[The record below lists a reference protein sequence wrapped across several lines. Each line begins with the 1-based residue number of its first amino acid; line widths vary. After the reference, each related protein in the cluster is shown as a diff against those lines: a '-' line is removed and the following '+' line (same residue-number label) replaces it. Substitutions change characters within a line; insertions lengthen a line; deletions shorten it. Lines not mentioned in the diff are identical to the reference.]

1 MGAAVL
7 SAGAIVGVNGVAKGT
22 GTARPDPTPL
32 ESVVAIR
39 AEMQTEGLWQ
49 QAKEYGRQQQRTRA
63 AAAAAAQA
71 EADRVAAEQAA
82 EQAAAEQAA
91 AEAAAEAAR
100 PEEAARAARSRPEP
114 TADVAVD
121 VEPGSAQAIAAEMVA
136 ARGWGSDQFDCLV
149 NLWERESGWQV
160 DAENSSSGAYGIP
173 QALPGSKM
181 ASAGADW
188 RTNPATQ
195 IEWGLGYIEERYG
208 DPCGAWS
215 HFLDRNWY

>member
-22 GTARPDPTPL
+22 ARPEPAPL
-32 ESVVAIR
+32 ESVVALQ
-39 AEMQTEGLWQ
+39 AEAETEELWQ
-49 QAKEYGRQQQRTRA
+49 EAKAYGRQQQRVEAQA
-63 AAAAAAQA
+63 AAAAKA
-71 EADRVAAEQAA
+71 EADRVAAEQAEA
-82 EQAAAEQAA
+82 ERVAAEQAA
-91 AEAAAEAAR
+91 AEAARQEAAAEAAR
-100 PEEAARAARSRPEP
+100 SRSEASDAAP
-114 TADVAVD
+114 VD

-160 DAENSSSGAYGIP
+160 DAANPSSGAYGIP

>member
-22 GTARPDPTPL
+22 ARPEPTPL
-32 ESVVAIR
+32 ESVVALQ
-39 AEMQTEGLWQ
+39 AEGQTEKLWQ
-49 QAKEYGRQQQRTRA
+49 EAKEYGRQQQRVDAQA
-63 AAAAAAQA
+63 AAAKA
-71 EADRVAAEQAA
+71 EADRIAAEQAEA
-82 EQAAAEQAA
+82 ERVAAEQAA

-100 PEEAARAARSRPEP
+100 QEEAARAARSRSEA
-114 TADVAVD
+114 TEGASVD

-160 DAENSSSGAYGIP
+160 DAQNPSSGAYGIP

-195 IEWGLGYIEERYG
+195 IEWGLGYIEDRYG

>member
-22 GTARPDPTPL
+22 ARPEPTPL
-32 ESVVAIR
+32 DSVVALR
-39 AEMQTEGLWQ
+39 AEAQTEELWQ
-49 QAKEYGRQQQRTRA
+49 QAKEYGRQQQRVEAQA
-63 AAAAAAQA
+63 AAAKA
-71 EADRVAAEQAA
+71 EADRVAAEQAEA
-82 EQAAAEQAA
+82 ERVAAEQAA
-91 AEAAAEAAR
+91 AEAAR
-100 PEEAARAARSRPEP
+100 QEEAARAARSRPEVS
-114 TADVAVD
+114 ADAPVD

-136 ARGWGSDQFDCLV
+136 ARGWGGDQFDCLV

-160 DAENSSSGAYGIP
+160 DAANPSSGAYGIP